1 MMLESPRLRRLLD
14 RAMADA
20 GVRTA
25 FIALVLACVA
35 CHPARRHADPEPPA
49 TPAVAEPRTAVVDT
63 GLPPLTNAPW
73 LDRLDLEGGAT
84 AFVSVPLGAKEPR
97 PIMVAAHGAGDR
109 PEWACGAWRGVTQA
123 YPFIICPRGTPTGDG
138 RYYWSSTA
146 ELARVVDRAIVALR
160 ERFGAY
166 VAPGPML
173 YAGFSAGAIYGAA
186 FVRDRAAD
194 FPVILF
200 AEGGYDQVADPRF
213 AAQFKKNG
221 GRRALLGCSTG
232 AGCLGRFRQ
241 AAKVF
246 ERAGVRTR
254 VNDAGFIGHNLRDEV
269 VQSLRK
275 DLPWLVSDAVGWPS
289 AGSVTVPAPVSSTD
303 AATTATHASTTA
315 APPDESPVGVVGIDV
330 PNDLPV
336 FFARGAKDAPARIVF
351 LSGMCTHP
359 GGYLQSFQYAAHAR
373 GSMLG
378 LQGDVSCGGDYR
390 RWSFD
395 LARQNARIEAG
406 FAAAGEPEPGQLK
419 DVVLIG
425 YSQGARLAEGLAH
438 AYPERYTRV
447 ILIGDPADPSAA
459 RLATVRAA
467 VMMAGELDAKAHM
480 KSAARALTA
489 SGVPTTYL
497 EMPGARHG
505 QMGDAERL
513 MGAALDWVLGDGG
526 RSNAP
531 AL

>member
-1 MMLESPRLRRLLD
+1 
-14 RAMADA
+14 MADA

-315 APPDESPVGVVGIDV
+315 APPDESPVGVARDDGLRKRVRRRASHRLFSRRYRDRGSLQGESGADSKRRAHRAHV
-330 PNDLPV
+330 PV
-336 FFARGAKDAPARIVF
+336 R
-351 LSGMCTHP
+351 MP
-359 GGYLQSFQYAAHAR
+359 GGRDLGTSNGIQVVPAPCAGAPVHAEPR
-373 GSMLG
+373 PG
-378 LQGDVSCGGDYR
+378 R
-390 RWSFD
+390 ARW
-395 LARQNARIEAG
+395 N
-406 FAAAGEPEPGQLK
+406 
-419 DVVLIG
+419 
-425 YSQGARLAEGLAH
+425 RL
-438 AYPERYTRV
+438 
-447 ILIGDPADPSAA
+447 
-459 RLATVRAA
+459 RA
-467 VMMAGELDAKAHM
+467 
-480 KSAARALTA
+480 
-489 SGVPTTYL
+489 
-497 EMPGARHG
+497 
-505 QMGDAERL
+505 
-513 MGAALDWVLGDGG
+513 
-526 RSNAP
+526 
-531 AL
+531 